1 MRRLIP
7 SIGKA
12 RQKMPEAAPKQQ
24 RRLPRIK
31 LFFAAIFTIATT
43 ITAGYGVMERDQ
55 LTRDLVR
62 MSGEM
67 GLNLQYIQV
76 TGRSHTPTEMLVAA
90 TDIKLGQPLLGI
102 PLAEVHRNL
111 MQIGWVESAI
121 VERLM
126 PSTIKITITE
136 RIPLA
141 LLQTRNGH
149 ELIDRTGTII
159 EGADPTEFSHLTVVA
174 GTDAAAN
181 ASLILDVL
189 KTEPELFAEVWA
201 VTYQS
206 GRRWDVHLRNGI
218 DIRLP
223 EIDPSTA
230 WARLAVVDHKKKI
243 IGRDLAVID
252 LRVPE
257 QLIVEPNMPVRGE
270 GQNT

>member
-1 MRRLIP
+1 MRRITS

-12 RQKMPEAAPKQQ
+12 QQVLEAAPKRQ

-31 LFFAAIFTIATT
+31 LFFAAIFVITVV
-43 ITAGYGVMERDQ
+43 ITATNSLLERDQ

-62 MSGEM
+62 ISGEL

-76 TGRSHTPTEMLVAA
+76 TGRSHTPREMLVAA
-90 TDIKLGQPLLGI
+90 TNIKIGQPLLGI
-102 PLAEVHRNL
+102 PLTEVHRNL
-111 MQIGWVESAI
+111 TQIGWVESAI
-121 VERLM
+121 VKRLM

-136 RIPLA
+136 RAPLA

-149 ELIDRTGTII
+149 ELIDRTGTVIR
-159 EGADPTEFSHLTVVA
+159 GADPTEFSHLTVVA
-174 GTDAAAN
+174 GSDAAAN

-223 EIDPSTA
+223 ETDPSTA
-230 WARLAVVDHKKKI
+230 WARLAFVDHKKKI

-252 LRVPE
+252 LRVPD
-257 QLIVEPNMPVRGE
+257 QLIVEPNIPVRGE

>member
-12 RQKMPEAAPKQQ
+12 RQAPETVPKQQ
-24 RRLPRIK
+24 LRLPRIK
-31 LFFAAIFTIATT
+31 LFFFAILTIAST

-55 LTRDLVR
+55 LTRDLIHL
-62 MSGEM
+62 SGDL

-90 TDIKLGQPLLGI
+90 TDIKKGQPLLGI
-102 PLAEVHRNL
+102 PLAAVHRNL
-111 MQIGWVESAI
+111 TQIGWVESAI

-149 ELIDRTGTII
+149 ELIDKRGTII
-159 EGADPTEFSHLTVVA
+159 DGADPTEFSHLTVVA
-174 GTDAAAN
+174 GKDAAIN
-181 ASLILDVL
+181 AGPILDVL

-218 DIRLP
+218 NIRLP
-223 EIDPSTA
+223 ETDPSTA
-230 WARLAVVDHKKKI
+230 WSRLAIVDHKKNI

-257 QLIVEPNMPVRGE
+257 QLIVEPNIPVRGE

>member
-1 MRRLIP
+1 MRRLIQ
-7 SIGKA
+7 SIGKSQQA
-12 RQKMPEAAPKQQ
+12 SDATPKQQ
-24 RRLPRIK
+24 RHLPRVK
-31 LFFAAIFTIATT
+31 LFLSAIALIAAT
-43 ITAGYGVMERDQ
+43 ITAGYGVVERDQ

-62 MSGEM
+62 LSGEM
-67 GLNLQYIQV
+67 GLNLRYIQV

-102 PLAEVHRNL
+102 PLADVHRNL
-111 MQIGWVESAI
+111 VQIGWIESAI

-136 RIPLA
+136 RTPLA
-141 LLQTRNGH
+141 LLQTLNGH

-174 GTDAAAN
+174 GTGAAAN

-218 DIRLP
+218 DVRLP
-223 EIDPSTA
+223 ETDPSTA

-257 QLIVEPNMPVRGE
+257 QLIVEPNIPVRSE

>member
-55 LTRDLVR
+55 LTHDLVR

-230 WARLAVVDHKKKI
+230 WARLAVVDHKKQI

-257 QLIVEPNMPVRGE
+257 QLIVEPNIPVRGE

>member
-7 SIGKA
+7 SIGNI
-12 RQKMPEAAPKQQ
+12 RQATKPTPKQ
-24 RRLPRIK
+24 RRVQPRIK
-31 LFFAAIFTIATT
+31 LSFVAIFTIAIT
-43 ITAGYGVMERDQ
+43 IIAIYGVMERKQ
-55 LTRDLVR
+55 LTSDLVR
-62 MSGEM
+62 LSGDL

-90 TDIKLGQPLLGI
+90 TDIKMGQPLLGI
-102 PLAEVHRNL
+102 QLAAVHRNL
-111 MQIGWVESAI
+111 TQIGWVESAI

-126 PSTIKITITE
+126 PSTIKITIIE

-149 ELIDRTGTII
+149 ELIDRGGTII
-159 EGADPTEFSHLTVVA
+159 DGADPTEFSHLTVVA
-174 GTDAAAN
+174 GKDAAAN
-181 ASLILDVL
+181 ASLILNVL

-223 EIDPSTA
+223 ETDPSTA
-230 WARLAVVDHKKKI
+230 WSRLAIVDHKKNI

-257 QLIVEPNMPVRGE
+257 QLIVEPNIPVRGE

>member
-7 SIGKA
+7 SVYKTMQTPGSA
-12 RQKMPEAAPKQQ
+12 TEQQ
-24 RRLPRIK
+24 RRLPQIK
-31 LFFAAIFTIATT
+31 LFVAAIFTIAAS
-43 ITAGYGVMERDQ
+43 ITAGYGVIEREQ
-55 LTRDLVR
+55 LLRDLVR
-62 MSGEM
+62 LSGNI

-76 TGRSHTPTEMLVAA
+76 TGRSHTPTEMLVAI

-102 PLAEVHRNL
+102 PLAAVHHNL
-111 MQIGWVESAI
+111 TQIGWVESAI

-159 EGADPTEFSHLTVVA
+159 EGADPIEFSHLTVVA
-174 GTDAAAN
+174 GTGAAIN
-181 ASLILDVL
+181 AGPILDVL
-189 KTEPELFAEVWA
+189 RTEPELFAEVWA

-223 EIDPSTA
+223 ETDPSTA

-252 LRVPE
+252 LRVPG
-257 QLIVEPNMPVRGE
+257 QLIVEPNLPVLGG